1 MPLKKA
7 MSAYQERLQ
16 QEQHKY
22 ETLKLHAAQKL
33 EGLVTIFVSSFR
45 FYSSFIVCW
54 LLLMLNWAI
63 IDLNAL
69 FFSHSA
75 QQEMDSMKRNL
86 ESETSRVKAVLKKTE
101 MRLASLEKTLDQK
114 TKENEELTKLCDE
127 LINKLGS
134 DADRW
139 LIATSSFVFPLW
151 QFWEKKFSSTLIIS
165 IP

>member
-1 MPLKKA
+1 
-7 MSAYQERLQ
+7 
-16 QEQHKY
+16 
-22 ETLKLHAAQKL
+22 
-33 EGLVTIFVSSFR
+33 
-45 FYSSFIVCW
+45 
-54 LLLMLNWAI
+54 MLNWAV

-151 QFWEKKFSSTLIIS
+151 QFWETKFSSTLIIS